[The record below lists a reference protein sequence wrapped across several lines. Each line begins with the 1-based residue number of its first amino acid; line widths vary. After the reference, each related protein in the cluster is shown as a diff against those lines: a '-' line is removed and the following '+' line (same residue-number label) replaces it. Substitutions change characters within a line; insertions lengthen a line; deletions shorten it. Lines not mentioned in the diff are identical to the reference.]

1 MNLGIFFYYP
11 IILGEKDLLSAA
23 WEPPQLS
30 EGELDMPSPYGERVG
45 TRDSVMSAAWEPPQ
59 LSEGELDMPSPY
71 GERVGT
77 RDSVMS
83 AAWEPPQLDERSRYL
98 RRGGFDDLFP
108 RAKL

>member
-59 LSEGELDMPSPY
+59 L
-71 GERVGT
+71 
-77 RDSVMS
+77 
-83 AAWEPPQLDERSRYL
+83 DERSRYL
-98 RRGGFDDLFP
+98 RRGRFNELFH

>member
-11 IILGEKDLLSAA
+11 IILGEKDL
-23 WEPPQLS
+23 
-30 EGELDMPSPYGERVG
+30 
-45 TRDSVMSAAWEPPQ
+45 MSAAWEPPQ